1 MFGNHGLGG
10 LLEEGA
16 HEKVPKCLDGNL
28 GDFGGILQRSQAVNA
43 RSATDILTLHPNS
56 AVLFYRKIRI
66 VISNHLAL
74 AADAVFDSA
83 VELDESYSGFI
94 HHRINYSKAF
104 SDRQNHIKG
113 IENFCNQVKRG
124 LCKYN
129 GIARKSFPVLERMR
143 ISV

>member
-1 MFGNHGLGG
+1 MFGDHGLCG
-10 LLEEGA
+10 LPGEGA
-16 HEKVPKCLDGNL
+16 HEKSPKCLDGNL

-83 VELDESYSGFI
+83 DELDESYSGFI

-129 GIARKSFPVLERMR
+129 GITRKSFPVLERMR

>member
-1 MFGNHGLGG
+1 MKIKEKIKKE
-10 LLEEGA
+10 LLRFF
-16 HEKVPKCLDGNL
+16 VL
-28 GDFGGILQRSQAVNA
+28 AVNA

-83 VELDESYSGFI
+83 DELDESYSGFI

-129 GIARKSFPVLERMR
+129 GITRKSFPVLERMR